1 MERYLNT
8 ITMLLSIFGGIVVR
22 LLGGLDQLLDVFLFL
37 IIVDFITGWIKAI
50 ATKELSSRIGML
62 GIAKKVTMLFV
73 VAVAVRVEKV
83 VGNNLPIREMVLI
96 FYIANEGLS
105 FFENIATFIP
115 MPKKLKELF
124 IQLKNKDDSV
134 EVVGTNVELSADC
147 RRNYFCLAIHL
158 QV

>member
-8 ITMLLSIFGGIVVR
+8 ITMFLSIFGGIVVR

-124 IQLKNKDDSV
+124 IQLKNKDD
-134 EVVGTNVELSADC
+134 
-147 RRNYFCLAIHL
+147 
-158 QV
+158 

>member
-62 GIAKKVTMLFV
+62 GIAKKVTMVFV

-124 IQLKNKDDSV
+124 IQLKNKDD
-134 EVVGTNVELSADC
+134 
-147 RRNYFCLAIHL
+147 
-158 QV
+158 

>member
-124 IQLKNKDDSV
+124 IQLKN
-134 EVVGTNVELSADC
+134 NVDWLSFNN
-147 RRNYFCLAIHL
+147 R
-158 QV
+158 

>member
-62 GIAKKVTMLFV
+62 GIAKKVTLLFV

-124 IQLKNKDDSV
+124 IQLKNKDD
-134 EVVGTNVELSADC
+134 
-147 RRNYFCLAIHL
+147 
-158 QV
+158 

>member
-37 IIVDFITGWIKAI
+37 IIVDFITGCIKAI

-124 IQLKNKDDSV
+124 IQLKNKDD
-134 EVVGTNVELSADC
+134 
-147 RRNYFCLAIHL
+147 
-158 QV
+158 

>member
-96 FYIANEGLS
+96 FYIANEGPS

-124 IQLKNKDDSV
+124 IQLKNKDD
-134 EVVGTNVELSADC
+134 
-147 RRNYFCLAIHL
+147 
-158 QV
+158 

>member
-37 IIVDFITGWIKAI
+37 MIVDFITGWIKAI

-124 IQLKNKDDSV
+124 IQLKNKDD
-134 EVVGTNVELSADC
+134 
-147 RRNYFCLAIHL
+147 
-158 QV
+158 

>member
-96 FYIANEGLS
+96 FYIANDGLS

-115 MPKKLKELF
+115 LPKKLKELF
-124 IQLKNKDDSV
+124 IQLKNKDD
-134 EVVGTNVELSADC
+134 
-147 RRNYFCLAIHL
+147 
-158 QV
+158 

>member
-22 LLGGLDQLLDVFLFL
+22 WLGGLDQLLDVFLFL

-124 IQLKNKDDSV
+124 IQLKNKDD
-134 EVVGTNVELSADC
+134 
-147 RRNYFCLAIHL
+147 
-158 QV
+158 

>member
-1 MERYLNT
+1 MERYLTT

-124 IQLKNKDDSV
+124 IQLKNKDD
-134 EVVGTNVELSADC
+134 
-147 RRNYFCLAIHL
+147 
-158 QV
+158 

>member
-62 GIAKKVTMLFV
+62 GITKKVTMLFV

-124 IQLKNKDDSV
+124 IQLKNKDD
-134 EVVGTNVELSADC
+134 
-147 RRNYFCLAIHL
+147 
-158 QV
+158 

>member
-62 GIAKKVTMLFV
+62 GIAKKVTILFV

-124 IQLKNKDDSV
+124 IQLKNKDD
-134 EVVGTNVELSADC
+134 
-147 RRNYFCLAIHL
+147 
-158 QV
+158 

>member
-105 FFENIATFIP
+105 FFENIATFIS

-124 IQLKNKDDSV
+124 IQLKNKDD
-134 EVVGTNVELSADC
+134 
-147 RRNYFCLAIHL
+147 
-158 QV
+158 

>member
-1 MERYLNT
+1 MERYPNT

-124 IQLKNKDDSV
+124 IQLKNKDD
-134 EVVGTNVELSADC
+134 
-147 RRNYFCLAIHL
+147 
-158 QV
+158 

>member
-73 VAVAVRVEKV
+73 VAVAVRLEKV

-124 IQLKNKDDSV
+124 IQLKNKDD
-134 EVVGTNVELSADC
+134 
-147 RRNYFCLAIHL
+147 
-158 QV
+158 

>member
-1 MERYLNT
+1 MERYINT

-124 IQLKNKDDSV
+124 IQLKNKDD
-134 EVVGTNVELSADC
+134 
-147 RRNYFCLAIHL
+147 
-158 QV
+158 

>member
-83 VGNNLPIREMVLI
+83 VGNNLTIREMVLI

-124 IQLKNKDDSV
+124 IQLKNKDD
-134 EVVGTNVELSADC
+134 
-147 RRNYFCLAIHL
+147 
-158 QV
+158 

>member
-1 MERYLNT
+1 MYNQKVVA

-124 IQLKNKDDSV
+124 IQLKNKDD
-134 EVVGTNVELSADC
+134 
-147 RRNYFCLAIHL
+147 
-158 QV
+158 

>member
-105 FFENIATFIP
+105 FFKNIATFIP

-124 IQLKNKDDSV
+124 IQLKNKDD
-134 EVVGTNVELSADC
+134 
-147 RRNYFCLAIHL
+147 
-158 QV
+158 

>member
-37 IIVDFITGWIKAI
+37 IIVDFITGRIKAI

-124 IQLKNKDDSV
+124 IQLKNKDD
-134 EVVGTNVELSADC
+134 
-147 RRNYFCLAIHL
+147 
-158 QV
+158 

>member
-1 MERYLNT
+1 MGRYLNT

-124 IQLKNKDDSV
+124 IQLKNKDD
-134 EVVGTNVELSADC
+134 
-147 RRNYFCLAIHL
+147 
-158 QV
+158 

>member
-73 VAVAVRVEKV
+73 VAVAVR
-83 VGNNLPIREMVLI
+83 

-124 IQLKNKDDSV
+124 IQLKNKDD
-134 EVVGTNVELSADC
+134 
-147 RRNYFCLAIHL
+147 
-158 QV
+158 

>member
-8 ITMLLSIFGGIVVR
+8 ITMLLSIFGGIVIR

-37 IIVDFITGWIKAI
+37 MIVDFITGWIKAI

-105 FFENIATFIP
+105 F
-115 MPKKLKELF
+115 LKTLRPLF
-124 IQLKNKDDSV
+124 L
-134 EVVGTNVELSADC
+134 C
-147 RRNYFCLAIHL
+147 RKS
-158 QV
+158 

>member
-62 GIAKKVTMLFV
+62 GIAKKVTMIFV

-124 IQLKNKDDSV
+124 IQLKNKDD
-134 EVVGTNVELSADC
+134 
-147 RRNYFCLAIHL
+147 
-158 QV
+158 

>member
-8 ITMLLSIFGGIVVR
+8 ITMLLSIFGGIVIR

-37 IIVDFITGWIKAI
+37 MIVDFITGWIKAI

-73 VAVAVRVEKV
+73 VAVAVRIEKV

-124 IQLKNKDDSV
+124 IQLKNKDD
-134 EVVGTNVELSADC
+134 
-147 RRNYFCLAIHL
+147 
-158 QV
+158 

>member
-8 ITMLLSIFGGIVVR
+8 ITMLLSIFGEIVVR

-124 IQLKNKDDSV
+124 IQLKNKDD
-134 EVVGTNVELSADC
+134 
-147 RRNYFCLAIHL
+147 
-158 QV
+158 

>member
-83 VGNNLPIREMVLI
+83 VGNNLPIREIVLI

-124 IQLKNKDDSV
+124 IQLKNKDD
-134 EVVGTNVELSADC
+134 
-147 RRNYFCLAIHL
+147 
-158 QV
+158 

>member
-37 IIVDFITGWIKAI
+37 IIVDFITDWIKAI

-124 IQLKNKDDSV
+124 IQLKNKDD
-134 EVVGTNVELSADC
+134 
-147 RRNYFCLAIHL
+147 
-158 QV
+158 

>member
-105 FFENIATFIP
+105 YFENIATFIP

-124 IQLKNKDDSV
+124 IQLKNKDD
-134 EVVGTNVELSADC
+134 
-147 RRNYFCLAIHL
+147 
-158 QV
+158 

>member
-96 FYIANEGLS
+96 FYIASEGLS

-124 IQLKNKDDSV
+124 IQLKNKDD
-134 EVVGTNVELSADC
+134 
-147 RRNYFCLAIHL
+147 
-158 QV
+158 

>member
-1 MERYLNT
+1 MERYLN
-8 ITMLLSIFGGIVVR
+8 IIKMLLSIFGGIVVR

-124 IQLKNKDDSV
+124 IQLKNKDD
-134 EVVGTNVELSADC
+134 
-147 RRNYFCLAIHL
+147 
-158 QV
+158 

>member
-50 ATKELSSRIGML
+50 ATKELSSRIGMF

-124 IQLKNKDDSV
+124 IQLKNKDD
-134 EVVGTNVELSADC
+134 
-147 RRNYFCLAIHL
+147 
-158 QV
+158 

>member
-83 VGNNLPIREMVLI
+83 VGNHLPIREMVLI

-124 IQLKNKDDSV
+124 IQLKNKDD
-134 EVVGTNVELSADC
+134 
-147 RRNYFCLAIHL
+147 
-158 QV
+158 

>member
-50 ATKELSSRIGML
+50 AIKELSSRIGML

-124 IQLKNKDDSV
+124 IQLKNKDD
-134 EVVGTNVELSADC
+134 
-147 RRNYFCLAIHL
+147 
-158 QV
+158 

>member
-22 LLGGLDQLLDVFLFL
+22 LLGGLDQLLNVFLFL
-37 IIVDFITGWIKAI
+37 IIVDFITNWIKAI
-50 ATKELSSRIGML
+50 AAKELSSRIGML
-62 GIAKKVTMLFV
+62 GIAKKVTMLFM

-83 VGNNLPIREMVLI
+83 VDNNLPIREMVLI
-96 FYIANEGLS
+96 FYIADEGLS

-124 IQLKNKDDSV
+124 IQLKNKDD
-134 EVVGTNVELSADC
+134 
-147 RRNYFCLAIHL
+147 
-158 QV
+158 

>member
-115 MPKKLKELF
+115 LPKKLKELF
-124 IQLKNKDDSV
+124 IQLKNKDD
-134 EVVGTNVELSADC
+134 
-147 RRNYFCLAIHL
+147 
-158 QV
+158 